1 MPTVSNVIANP
12 GFELGDTL
20 WTKGTSWRISQ
31 NAGTQIEGQ
40 WLAQMNT
47 DLDADASNSEILN
60 ENVVP
65 VYPGRSI
72 TATCRV
78 AGYGADGNVSAVLIE
93 WLNSGMTRISTSVGN
108 SSSNNSPGTWETS
121 SVTAAAPAGAAY
133 ARIGAVGTSNSNGST
148 KVDAFSWNY
157 VSDRDAELTSPAD
170 GATFTFGDSVLLKVT
185 MSGTEPAVDNI
196 VYYSDGVQIAEIVGT
211 GSTSYNVTDL
221 AVGTHDITATV
232 TLVGGTE
239 IELGP
244 HEITISAVYVP
255 PTTRE
260 FKASN
265 AYTYFVGKNFSGL
278 SKAMPLT
285 ALVTGVEVL
294 LDYTTK
300 MLIRSADEEVE
311 NVEGSN
317 PNVIFDIAPTGTV
330 EAVLL
335 SEDVG
340 TYTTQGSSITASIPF
355 VRSAYDVEEEG
366 TSEGKK
372 WTVLNQTTGESMIL
386 GSETALFGQTSI
398 AAADFLS
405 RALAI
410 RFYPNVTTI
419 PTYAD
424 SGDACIR
431 FFIDKLR
438 VRIYFDAGSAE
449 YYFASPDKTQIIK
462 GNLVSSYVMDGD
474 FETADAEGELQ
485 LNSELEVM
493 DGTQTWIGD
502 DWTIHAAYPPT
513 DANQI
518 GTVAARDAADGIG
531 MRYNGLPSAAAVVEN
546 RSRYQFITA
555 NFFAVRQLDSIYGA
569 HGLPRAFA
577 YNGDFFYKIYT
588 QPEAEKDQPRHV
600 AYHHG
605 HLALGFDDGRTDIS
619 VIGQPYNYDGALGA
633 SEWSIGDKVTGLL
646 PLSGTILGIFGSK
659 SIWGLNGTTVDNFS
673 TQVITPNIGAIEYT
687 VTDMGF
693 PVYAN
698 AYGIYT
704 LAQTQQYG
712 DYLGTPMSQDISPWL
727 RPRLVRKYTS
737 DKEVVVAWPVRSKNQ
752 YRIAFADGYIMSMT
766 LNAGQQSAPTFSFQQ
781 YNIYDESDE

>member
-1 MPTVSNVIANP
+1 MPTVANVIANP

-47 DLDADASNSEILN
+47 DLDPEASNSEILN
-60 ENVVP
+60 ENAVP
-65 VYPGRSI
+65 VYPGLSI

-78 AGYGADGNVSAVLIE
+78 AGYGADGNVAAVLID
-93 WLNSGMTRISTSVGN
+93 WLNSGLTRISTSVGN

-121 SVTAAAPAGAAY
+121 TVTAAAPAGAAY
-133 ARIGAVGTSNSNGST
+133 ARIGAVGTSNSNGSA

-157 VSDRDAELTSPAD
+157 VNDRDGELTSPAD
-170 GATFTFGDSVLLKVT
+170 GATYTYGDSVLLKVT
-185 MSGTEPAVDNI
+185 MTGTSPPVDNI

-211 GSTSYNVTDL
+211 GSTSYNVTNL

-232 TLVGGTE
+232 TLEGGTE

-244 HEITISAVYVP
+244 HEITINAVYVP
-255 PTTRE
+255 PTVRE

-265 AYTYFVGKNFSGL
+265 AYAYLIASNFNGL

-294 LDYTTK
+294 IDYTTK
-300 MLIRSADEEVE
+300 FLIRAKDFDVE
-311 NVEGSN
+311 AAGSD
-317 PNVIFDIAPTGTV
+317 PNVVFNMVPSGV
-330 EAVLL
+330 LEAVLL
-335 SEDVG
+335 TDDG
-340 TYTTQGSSITASIPF
+340 DTYTSQGSSITATIPF
-355 VRSAYDVEEEG
+355 IRSDYDVDEEG
-366 TSEGKK
+366 TSEDKR
-372 WTVLNQTTGESMIL
+372 WTVLEQTSTESIVM
-386 GSETALFGQTSI
+386 GSETSLFGQTSI
-398 AAADFLS
+398 AAADFLNRS
-405 RALAI
+405 LGI
-410 RFYPNVTTI
+410 RFTPNLGPKPET
-419 PTYAD
+419 AD
-424 SGDACIR
+424 SGDACVR

-438 VRIYFDAGSAE
+438 LRIYFDAGSAE
-449 YYFASPDKTQIIK
+449 YYFASFDKTQVIK
-462 GNLVSSYVMDGD
+462 GNLVSSYVTEGN
-474 FETADAEGELQ
+474 FETGDAEGELQ
-485 LNSELEVM
+485 LKSDLEVM

-513 DANQI
+513 DDNQI
-518 GTVAARDAADGIG
+518 GTVAARTADDGIG
-531 MRYNGLPSAAAVVEN
+531 MAYNGLPSAAAVVEN

-577 YNGDFFYKIYT
+577 FNGDFFYKIYT
-588 QPEAEKDQPRHV
+588 QPDPEKDEPRHV

-752 YRIAFADGYIMSMT
+752 YRLAFTDGYVMSMT